1 MIRFDNFSFAYH
13 KKFPIYTDLNL
24 ELAEG
29 KIYGLFGKNGA
40 GKSTL
45 LKNITGTNRPV
56 SGEVKVNDQTPHKR
70 KPSFLGDLFMIPE
83 EVYVPPI
90 NPKKFVKIY
99 GSFYPKFSQEQFNEY
114 IAMLEVPDTKN
125 LTKLSFGQQKK
136 FFIAFGLACNTRTV
150 ILDEP
155 TNGLD
160 IPSKSQFRKLM
171 AKTIDDDKI
180 FIISTHQVRDLDNIL
195 DHIII
200 VNQGKVLLNETI
212 YGIEQKL
219 AFNFY
224 PSKPSAETALAI
236 DEVIGGYAVME
247 ENKNNEETNINLE
260 QLFNTSIVN
269 AQGVQQLFNS

>member
-1 MIRFDNFSFAYH
+1 MIKFQNFSFAYS
-13 KKFPIYTDLNL
+13 KKFPIYNNLNL
-24 ELAEG
+24 DLEQG

-45 LKNITGTNRPV
+45 LKNITGTNRPTNGAV
-56 SGEVKVNDQTPHKR
+56 TVNGQTPHQR

-83 EVYVPPI
+83 EVFVPSI
-90 NPKKFVKIY
+90 SPKQFVKIY
-99 GSFYPKFSQEQFNEY
+99 GSFYPKFSKAEFEQY
-114 IAMLEVPDTKN
+114 IQMLEVPDNKN

-136 FFIAFGLACNTRTV
+136 FFIAFGLACNTSTV

-171 AKTIDDDKI
+171 ASSINENKT

-200 VNQGKVLLNETI
+200 VNQGQVLLDQSIFEI
-212 YGIEQKL
+212 AKKI

-224 PSKPSAETALAI
+224 TSKPEQDSVLAL

-247 ENKNNEETNINLE
+247 SNKNLEETNVNLE
-260 QLFNTSIVN
+260 QFFNASIMN
-269 AQGVQQLFNS
+269 TAEVQQIFK

>member
-1 MIRFDNFSFAYH
+1 MIQFQNFSFAYNNR
-13 KKFPIYTDLNL
+13 FPIYENLNL
-24 ELAEG
+24 ELEKG
-29 KIYGLFGKNGA
+29 KVYGLFGKNGA

-45 LKNITGTNRPV
+45 LKNITGTNRPI
-56 SGEVKVNDQTPHKR
+56 GGQITVNGHTPHKR

-83 EVYVPPI
+83 EVFVPSI
-90 NPKKFVKIY
+90 SPKRFVKIY
-99 GSFYPKFSQEQFNEY
+99 GSFYPKFSQEQFEEY
-114 IAMLEVPDTKN
+114 VRMLEVPNTKN

-136 FFIAFGLACNTRTV
+136 FFIAFGLACNTATV

-160 IPSKSQFRKLM
+160 IPSKSQFRKLI
-171 AKTIDDDKI
+171 AQSVDDDKT

-200 VNQGKVLLNETI
+200 VNQGQVLLDQSI
-212 YGIEQKL
+212 FGIAKKI

-224 PSKPSAETALAI
+224 NSKPAQDSVLAL

-247 ENKNNEETNINLE
+247 SNDNMEETNVNLE
-260 QLFNTSIVN
+260 QLFNAAIINTAAI
-269 AQGVQQLFNS
+269 QQIFK

>member
-1 MIRFDNFSFAYH
+1 MIRFDNFNFAYT
-13 KKFPIYTDLNL
+13 KKHPIYSNLNL
-24 ELAEG
+24 ALEQG

-45 LKNITGTNRPV
+45 LKNITGTNRPA
-56 SGEVKVNDQTPHKR
+56 SGEVKVNGQTPHHR

-83 EVYVPPI
+83 EVYVPAI

-99 GSFYPKFSQEQFNEY
+99 GAFYPKFSRENFQEY
-114 IAMLEVPDTKN
+114 IEMLEVPETKN

-136 FFIAFGLACNTRTV
+136 FFIAFGLACNTKTL

-171 AKTIDDDKI
+171 AQTINHDKT

-195 DHIII
+195 DHLVI
-200 VNQGKVLLNETI
+200 VNQGKVLLDQSI
-212 YGIEQKL
+212 YGIAQKI

-224 PSKPSAETALAI
+224 TSKPSADSSLAI

-247 ENKNNEETNINLE
+247 ENRENEETHVNLE
-260 QLFNTSIVN
+260 QLFNATIMN
-269 AQGVQQLFNS
+269 ASKVQNLFNS